1 MAPKMRVGLNVS
13 CPARDSSLAPTAI
26 APVLVRRVK
35 VCLNVEDKIQN
46 TQGSLIEIGG
56 ILLVGEVVVPT
67 FQTSELAG
75 LQGNGNSRLLGTTGC
90 RRQPILKVNPLET
103 SRNQKNGKFPVASDR
118 TSFI

>member
-56 ILLVGEVVVPT
+56 ISP
-67 FQTSELAG
+67 
-75 LQGNGNSRLLGTTGC
+75 
-90 RRQPILKVNPLET
+90 RRGGRRSHLPN
-103 SRNQKNGKFPVASDR
+103 F
-118 TSFI
+118 